1 MKLSK
6 FLYGKSKVKI
16 SCPLFLYFIRNEE
29 EDYRKENIKFENSIE
44 IKINLKSNE
53 DNNKESEQQMPLI
66 NNILSSRKW
75 LKFNRFSCRYYTF
88 FLIYAFVI
96 KP

>member
-1 MKLSK
+1 MSK

-16 SCPLFLYFIRNEE
+16 SWPLFLYFIRNEE

-75 LKFNRFSCRYYTF
+75 LKFNRFS
-88 FLIYAFVI
+88 
-96 KP
+96 